1 MLVACLGTDIPLAA
15 LLDVFEDTDETLV
28 QGFGIAWVA
37 PDDLPAVYSSA
48 LPAVLDDNL
57 PGLGRTL
64 FADSWFAQ
72 SGFGIAP
79 AAAQPLCDDD
89 LMAIVAFEPADWPAV
104 RTALRESLDADIEAA
119 LEYTDPGSTLF
130 ALLRTLLAEDEEL
143 PLEDALLEMSARVES
158 MLDGMPATLSV
169 IAGDGERVLALRH
182 AWGQDCAP
190 LVYTTA
196 AEHLDGAQIV
206 ASQPLDDD
214 VWQSVPAHHL
224 LVLDR
229 GHPPELFEA

>member
-15 LLDVFEDTDETLV
+15 LLDVFEDSDETLV
-28 QGFGIAWVA
+28 QGFGLAWIA
-37 PDDLPAVYSSA
+37 PDDLPAVYRST

-57 PGLGRTL
+57 PGLGRAL
-64 FADSWFAQ
+64 FADSWLAQ
-72 SGFGIAP
+72 SGFGVAP
-79 AAAQPLCDDD
+79 AAPQPLCDED
-89 LMAIVAFEPADWPAV
+89 LMAVVAFEPADWPAV
-104 RTALRESLDADIEAA
+104 RSGLRGLLEADIEAE
-119 LEYTDPGSTLF
+119 LEHTDPGSNLF

-143 PLEDALLEMSARVES
+143 PLEDALLELAARVEAL
-158 MLDGMPATLSV
+158 LDGMPATLSV
-169 IAGDGERVLALRH
+169 VVGDGERVLALRR

-196 AEHLDGAQIV
+196 AERLDGAQIV
-206 ASQPLDDD
+206 ASQALDDD

-229 GHPPELFEA
+229 EHPPELFEA